1 MSDGTES
8 RQVPTPARPEP
19 SRGGFGTWWA
29 HWHDRVSILAIGGIA
44 VGGIVCMFLTVL
56 LLVFG

>member
-1 MSDGTES
+1 
-8 RQVPTPARPEP
+8 VPTPAPPEP
-19 SRGGFGTWWA
+19 PRGGFGAWWA
-29 HWHDRVSILAIGGIA
+29 RWRDRVSILAIGGIA